1 MSPTL
6 LETCLGLS
14 GSFEGGNGA
23 PRYDLLTGNF
33 DGQGISCGCLQWCA
47 GQGSLQ
53 TLLKNTIGDY
63 PVADDDYKPLWAL
76 KDMAP
81 AQAVAY
87 AVEQWVD
94 PASPQKNLTPEAVA
108 LWSALLSTPQCI
120 QAQLGLAQDILTSAL
135 AEANRFLPWLSPVDD
150 NLRIAAFFFDVHVQQ
165 GSMSKKQPD
174 GSHKPDVLTDPSQ
187 ATGQR
192 AVDLATAKGM
202 TKTATA
208 WQQVLDSG
216 DTLANVLLHYAFER
230 SLLGNLTYQWDTV
243 SRRGTL
249 ACRQGSIHG
258 KWFDLGE
265 TLS

>member
-1 MSPTL
+1 MATP
-6 LETCLGLS
+6 LEVCLGLS

-53 TLLKNTIGDY
+53 TLLKNTIGSW
-63 PVADDDYKPLWAL
+63 PVADDQYKPLWAI

-81 AQAVAY
+81 ADAVAY
-87 AVEQWVD
+87 AVSQWATPD
-94 PASPQKNLTPEAVA
+94 GKNLTDEAKV
-108 LWSALLSTPQCI
+108 LWQGILNTPQCI
-120 QAQLGLAQDILTSAL
+120 AAQQGLAQAIYDAAL
-135 AEANRFLPWLSPVDD
+135 AEANRYLPWLAPVDN
-150 NLRIAAFFFDVHVQQ
+150 NLRIMAFFFDVHVQQ
-165 GSMSKKQPD
+165 GCMAKRQPD
-174 GSHKPDVLTDPSQ
+174 GSHKPTILTD
-187 ATGQR
+187 ATEANGQR

-202 TKTATA
+202 TKTASA
-208 WQQVLDSG
+208 WQQVLNGG
-216 DTLANVLLHYAFER
+216 DDLANVLLHYAFER

-258 KWFDLGE
+258 KYFDLTE
-265 TLS
+265 TLA